1 MIDHSYNVYNAAYAV
16 AHALHAMYLSGSKDK
31 EGERHEIHN
40 MQPWQ
45 LHHFLRS
52 ISFNNTAGEIVHFD
66 ENGALVT
73 SFDVTNWV
81 TFSNGSFVR
90 VKVGRLD
97 PQAPQGLELTLN
109 DDRIVWH
116 RSFNQVLPLSLC
128 NDHCKAGYNKQK
140 KEGKKFCCY
149 GCAPCP
155 EGMVSDQQDMGSCVN
170 CPEELH
176 PNKDQN
182 KCIPKI
188 LSYLSHKEPL
198 GVVLALLAITFFLLT
213 VFILKIFVQFQD
225 TPIVKANNR
234 ALTYILL
241 ISLQL
246 CFLCSLLF
254 IGQPGEIICL
264 LRQTSFGIV
273 FSVAISSM
281 LAKTITVVLAFMA
294 TKPGSRMKK
303 WVGKRTANAVIFSCT
318 FIQACICSIWL
329 STSPPFPDTDM
340 HSLKGKIILKCN
352 EGSTAMFYCVL
363 GYMGFLAIVSFT
375 VAFFARK
382 LPDSFNEAKF
392 ITFSMFLFCSVW
404 LSFVPTYLS
413 TKGKSMVAVE
423 IFSILASGAG
433 LLGCIFFPKC
443 YIIILKPEM
452 NSRDQL
458 VKRRNDL
465 L

>member
-1 MIDHSYNVYNAAYAV
+1 MD
-16 AHALHAMYLSGSKDK
+16 
-31 EGERHEIHN
+31 
-40 MQPWQ
+40 
-45 LHHFLRS
+45 
-52 ISFNNTAGEIVHFD
+52 
-66 ENGALVT
+66 
-73 SFDVTNWV
+73 
-81 TFSNGSFVR
+81 
-90 VKVGRLD
+90 
-97 PQAPQGLELTLN
+97 
-109 DDRIVWH
+109 
-116 RSFNQVLPLSLC
+116 
-128 NDHCKAGYNKQK
+128 
-140 KEGKKFCCY
+140 
-149 GCAPCP
+149 
-155 EGMVSDQQDMGSCVN
+155 SCVK

-176 PNKDQN
+176 PNKDKN
-182 KCIPKI
+182 KCIPKV
-188 LSYLSHKEPL
+188 LSYLSRTEPL
-198 GVVLALLAITFFLLT
+198 GIVLTLLSIAFFVVT
-213 VFILKIFVQFQD
+213 VFILIIFVQFQD
-225 TPIVKANNR
+225 TPVVKANNR

-254 IGQPGEIICL
+254 IGQPGEMTCL

-273 FSVAISSM
+273 FSVAVSSV

-294 TKPGSRMKK
+294 TKPGSRMRK
-303 WVGKRTANAVIFSCT
+303 WVGRRTANAIIFSCT

-329 STSPPFPDTDM
+329 STSPPFPDRDM

-363 GYMGFLAIVSFT
+363 GYLGFLAIVSFT
-375 VAFFARK
+375 VAFLARK
-382 LPDSFNEAKF
+382 LPDSFNEAKC

-443 YIIILKPEM
+443 YTIILKPEM

-458 VKRRNDL
+458 TSRRNKNL
-465 L
+465 